1 MNWDQVSEN
10 YETWTPALRTDF
22 HVLAASFDFKTRVCD
37 EAVSEGCNLM
47 ILFRSPCFSCSH
59 LRATVACV
67 CVWVR
72 ERVFT
77 LRKCFPPGE
86 PICCLVESINIPS
99 LQSKF
104 VFPWYLS
111 TNDDYSHFKNPKLS
125 KRTRPTFIL
134 SFATRRFWTSL
145 KSA

>member
-22 HVLAASFDFKTRVCD
+22 HVLAASFDFKQEYVMKLCRKAAIWWYFS
-37 EAVSEGCNLM
+37 AVHVF
-47 ILFRSPCFSCSH
+47 LFPFESNG
-59 LRATVACV
+59 CV

-104 VFPWYLS
+104 VFSRYLS